1 MLVMPIKPILS
12 KIYIRKIKSL
22 YYNKD
27 YSAREIAEELK
38 VSIDIVYKFMIR
50 HNLKRRTFHESN
62 RIRFEKSPLSY
73 NLKKNLTEKEKQ
85 LKIAGIMLYWA
96 EGAKSNLKNRAWM
109 IDLANSDP
117 EMIKVFLKFLRII
130 CGIDEKKIRAYI
142 YAYANQNVRKLLKYW
157 SEITKISLKQFN
169 KSYIRNDFLPE
180 KSGKMK
186 YGLIHIRYNDKR
198 LLLQIEDWIK
208 EYSKGA

>member
-1 MLVMPIKPILS
+1 MSVKPALS
-12 KIYIRKIKSL
+12 KKYIKKVKVL
-22 YYNKD
+22 YYNKG
-27 YSAREIAEELK
+27 YSAKEISEKLK
-38 VSIDIVYKFMIR
+38 VSMSVVYKFMIR

-62 RIRFEKSPLSY
+62 IIRFEKSPISY
-73 NLKKNLTEKEKQ
+73 NLKKNLTEKERQ

-130 CGIDEKKIRAYI
+130 CGIDEKKLRAYI
-142 YAYANQNVRKLLKYW
+142 YTYADQDIKKLLKYW
-157 SEITKISLKQFN
+157 CKITKIPLKQFT

-208 EYSKGA
+208 KYSKGA

>member
-1 MLVMPIKPILS
+1 MPIKPILS